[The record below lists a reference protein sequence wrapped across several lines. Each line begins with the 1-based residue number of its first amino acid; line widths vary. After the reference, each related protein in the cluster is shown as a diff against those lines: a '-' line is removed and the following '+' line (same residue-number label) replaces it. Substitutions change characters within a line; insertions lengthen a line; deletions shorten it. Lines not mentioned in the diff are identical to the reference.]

1 MLTDTKQIFFCVTFL
16 LCFTVFHIITDIEK
30 KMHFPI
36 IEFEYICGEL
46 WSIFPFILLFVK
58 IGHSASGGKR
68 LVVCEG
74 HHTVIGIHC
83 GGQGAGGRGRRG
95 QERL

>member
-1 MLTDTKQIFFCVTFL
+1 
-16 LCFTVFHIITDIEK
+16 
-30 KMHFPI
+30 MHFPI
-36 IEFEYICGEL
+36 IEFEYIFGEL

-83 GGQGAGGRGRRG
+83 GGQGAGAEGGRKGCDMAYAWGIPAMIEVISGWAGALMILWPIR
-95 QERL
+95 